1 MLEPSHWIREYVTQV
16 DRETTE
22 HKQSDFPLQG
32 HHHEC
37 DGVSNHQPHDCLVN
51 RLFKVQIK
59 ENIKEL
65 RHWPLRGEFTG
76 DRWIPLTKGQYR
88 GKCFDLMTSS
98 CNTSKV
104 QKSHFAMLFTRQ
116 ARSSIYGSEYIATR
130 SRYCWTFITYSCYR
144 DSFSGPSD
152 CCSWHFLFVWHMVNH
167 PSRACFLQYLDRL
180 SLHYTDSKLFIVTT
194 DHITSIRTKFH
205 SDVIM
210 VKSVYRATNALR

>member
-1 MLEPSHWIREYVTQV
+1 MTSSWVRWRLKSPAS
-16 DRETTE
+16 
-22 HKQSDFPLQG
+22 
-32 HHHEC
+32 
-37 DGVSNHQPHDCLVN
+37 
-51 RLFKVQIK
+51 RLFSQPFIQGADQRKHQRAASLAFVMGIH
-59 ENIKEL
+59 
-65 RHWPLRGEFTG
+65 RWPVNS
-76 DRWIPLTKGQYR
+76 LTKGQYR

-104 QKSHFAMLFTRQ
+104 QKSHFGMLFTRQ